1 MREQALSYYPQSA
14 NFDDRIISKEDALY
28 NVFVFGKEFKHIE
41 LTQKRPSVTIESHAL
56 KLNRDKLYCNG
67 KEWHGDS
74 IDEKIIIVPGCELST
89 HTTALPKENITISS
103 STGATFTIDSASF
116 AVLEAR
122 LNKRLEPGEYILRL
136 SSNGENCYLNNAL
149 VEDIQTSFIV
159 GDRLVIGKLCIE
171 LRPKQL
177 KITGLGAKVVCREID
192 LLEESF
198 KPEYPADFPEYRRSP
213 RIMLIQPKDRVKI
226 SEPEAK
232 PEKDKGQILK
242 TVLPPLGM
250 MATGALTTVIS
261 GGNPLMMIG
270 MAGASLLTTGF
281 TVSSYFTNKKGLK
294 KKIAAREENYDIYLL
309 EKQAQL
315 NKLEAQQRTALKHHF
330 PDSNTL
336 SEMAERYDSRIYEKN
351 PTHGDFLEFSLGLG
365 IIPTSYQIEFS
376 TDERKNDKLAQYAS
390 DEIVNPRR
398 MLKNAPIT
406 TTLSGETVGFAG
418 SYPVLR
424 TAVSNLLLQIAM
436 FHSYRDVEFIALV
449 SEESYEKEWGFW
461 RWLPHFQI
469 QALNLRGFVHHVR
482 SREITLGS
490 FYQMM
495 NKRRQAV
502 RDAGSGE
509 SPRFSPHYI
518 LTILDDS
525 HLAGHGLNEFL
536 VEDMSQYGVTVI
548 WCKDTPSMLPE
559 TVTTMVRYY
568 SSRLGELVN
577 ESGNYV
583 AKEFVPSPLP
593 TKIPLEAVI
602 GYLANLQHME
612 VEKNA
617 IPKAVTFLE
626 MYNIKKVNELNVA
639 DRWSKANA
647 AKTLA
652 VPLGLRGRDDIVE
665 LNLHERAHG
674 PHGLVAGTTGS
685 GKSEIVQSYILSL
698 ALNFA
703 PEDVGFLPIDFKGGG
718 MANEFKG
725 LPHLLGSITNLDGA
739 SSARALASI
748 RAELKKRQRMFAK
761 YGVNHINAYTK
772 LYKQGKGITDASEKE
787 KFPNDPIPH
796 LFLISDEFAEL
807 KANEPDFMAELVSTA
822 RIGRS
827 LGVHLI
833 LATQKPSGVVDD
845 QIWSNSRFK
854 LALKVADASD
864 SNEIIK
870 TPDAAS
876 ITEPGRAYLQVGNN
890 EIFELFQSA
899 WSGATYDPNA
909 IVEEKVDDR
918 IWLINDLGQYQLL
931 STDLSEEENKVQ
943 ATYEDL
949 PTQLRAIVE
958 HIAEVAE
965 EQNAVLPP
973 KPWLPPLE
981 KTIVTPAI
989 DTVAAWKEGR
999 DLSIPLALMDIPS
1012 QQAQNHLIFDFE
1024 KLSHTVIYGS
1034 AGFGKSTILQT
1045 LVMNLAR
1052 KNNPEQVRFNL
1063 LDFGTNGLLPLRNI
1077 PHVADLA
1084 QLEETEKLTKFLVRI
1099 RGEVAKR
1106 KELFTEAGV
1115 SSLSQYEEKTKQ
1127 ALPVIITVVD
1137 SYDPMRESPLEEACE
1152 SVLNQLLRDGAS
1164 VGMYLVMTGIRS
1176 NTFKVSMTG
1185 NIPNQ
1190 IALFLVEENAMKDVI
1205 GRDALIAEEIIGR
1218 GQIKMDEPF
1227 SVQFYLPAEGNS
1239 DLLRMNNIEDEIK
1252 LMSESWKGDRPK
1264 PIPMVP
1270 KVLSMY
1276 DFYNNAEVQAY
1287 LSDGNLPFGLNMDT
1301 TEVVGFRPT
1310 QNRYFLIADD
1320 QPSQTEYLDRIL
1332 CENFRRIGDRYMRVV
1347 FDGQDRFAGKS
1358 DIFDTVVSSSD
1369 FSDYANKMIDELDR
1383 RTETADTE
1391 AKPILIYI
1399 PDIPTFTS
1407 KSMLME
1413 EKMQKLLRKGAD
1425 VGLHFLFHGEKSKID
1440 TGYDDVNKTL
1450 RSNPPAGLVGS
1461 RRSEQNYVSIKSDYT
1476 EPLMEHDQH
1485 HHFAGR
1491 AIVKI
1496 RLVSEE

>member
-1 MREQALSYYPQSA
+1 MEQSLKPYPKSA
-14 NFDDRIISKEDALY
+14 NFDDRIIAKDDVLY
-28 NVFVFGKEFKHIE
+28 DVFVFGKEFKHIE
-41 LTQKRPSVTIESHAL
+41 LTQKQPAVTPEGFSL
-56 KLNRDKLYCNG
+56 KLSGDKLHCNG
-67 KEWHGDS
+67 KEWLGDS
-74 IDEKIIIVPGCELST
+74 IDKHIVILPHSELSV
-89 HTTALPKENITISS
+89 HTIALPKENITISNS
-103 STGATFTIDSASF
+103 PNATLTIGSASF

-122 LNKRLEPGEYILRL
+122 LDKQLELSGYILRL
-136 SSNGENCYLNNAL
+136 SSNGGNCYFNSILT
-149 VEDIQTSFIV
+149 EDIHTSFNI
-159 GDRLVIGKLCIE
+159 GDRLVIDKLCIE
-171 LRPKQL
+171 RRPNQL
-177 KITGLGAKVVCREID
+177 KITGLGTKVLYSETA
-192 LLEESF
+192 LLEEPF

-213 RIMLIQPKDRVKI
+213 RIMLMQPRDRVKI
-226 SEPEAK
+226 SGPEAK
-232 PEKDKGQILK
+232 PEKEKGQMLK

-250 MATGALTTVIS
+250 VAAGALTTVIS

-281 TVSSYFTNKKGLK
+281 TVSSYFTNKKELK
-294 KKIAAREENYDIYLL
+294 KKTAAREETYDIYLL

-315 NKLEAQQRTALKHHF
+315 NKLEAQQRNALKHHF
-330 PDSNTL
+330 PDADTL
-336 SEMAERYDSRIYEKN
+336 AEMAERYDSRIYEKN
-351 PTHGDFLEFSLGLG
+351 PTHGDFLEFSLGIG
-365 IIPTSYQIEFS
+365 NIPASYSIEFNA
-376 TDERKNDKLAQYAS
+376 DEQKNDELVQYAN

-406 TTLSGETVGFAG
+406 TTLLGETFGFAG
-418 SYPVLR
+418 NYPILR
-424 TAVSNLLLQIAM
+424 TAVSNLLFQVAM

-449 SEESYEKEWGFW
+449 PEEGYEKEWGFW

-469 QALNLRGFVHHVR
+469 KALNLRGFIHHVR
-482 SREITLGS
+482 SRDITLNS

-495 NKRRQAV
+495 NKRKQAV
-502 RDAGSGE
+502 RETGSSE
-509 SPRFSPHYI
+509 KPKFSPHYI
-518 LTILDDS
+518 LAILDGS

-536 VEDMSQYGVTVI
+536 AEDMSRYGVTVI

-577 ESGNYV
+577 ESGEYV
-583 AKEFVPSPLP
+583 AKEFVPNPLP
-593 TKIPLEAVI
+593 TKISLKTVI
-602 GYLANLQHME
+602 QRLANLHHME

-617 IPKAVTFLE
+617 IPQSVTFLE
-626 MYNIKKVNELNVA
+626 MYNVKKVNELNVEG
-639 DRWSKANA
+639 RWSKANS

-698 ALNFA
+698 AINFA

-748 RAELKKRQRMFAK
+748 RAELKKRQRMFSK

-772 LYKQGKGITDASEKE
+772 LYKQGKNITDAAESNKYPE
-787 KFPNDPIPH
+787 DPIPH

-807 KANEPDFMAELVSTA
+807 KANEPEFMAELVSTA

-931 STDLSEEENKVQ
+931 STDLSEESDKVQ
-943 ATYEDL
+943 ATDEDL
-949 PTQLRAIVE
+949 PTQLRAIVA
-958 HIAEVAE
+958 HIAEVAT
-965 EQNAVLPP
+965 EQNAILPP

-981 KTIVTPAI
+981 TAIVTPGIETASE
-989 DTVAAWKEGR
+989 WKETR
-999 DLSIPLALMDIPS
+999 DLSVPLALMDIPS
-1012 QQAQNHLIFDFE
+1012 RQTQKQFIFDFE

-1052 KNNPEQVRFNL
+1052 KNNPEQVQFNL
-1063 LDFGTNGLLPLRNI
+1063 LDFGTNGLLPLKNM

-1084 QLEETEKLTKFLVRI
+1084 RLEETEKLTKFIVRI

-1106 KELFTEAGV
+1106 KELFTAAGV
-1115 SSLSQYEEKTKQ
+1115 SSLSQYEEKTKHI
-1127 ALPVIITVVD
+1127 LPVIITVVD

-1164 VGMYLVMTGIRS
+1164 VGMYLVMTGIRA

-1218 GQIKMDEPF
+1218 GQIKLDEPF
-1227 SVQFYLPAEGNS
+1227 SVQFYLPAEGSS

-1252 LMSESWKGDRPK
+1252 LMTDSWKGNKPK

-1276 DFYNNAEVQAY
+1276 EYYSNPDVKRF
-1287 LSDGNLPFGLNMDT
+1287 LDDGNLPLGLNMDT
-1301 TEVVGFRPT
+1301 TEVVGFKPS
-1310 QNRYFLIADD
+1310 QNRYFLIADG
-1320 QPSQTEYLDRIL
+1320 QPSQTEYLERVI
-1332 CENFRRIGDRYMRVV
+1332 CENFKLLNGKYNRVV
-1347 FDGQDRFAGKS
+1347 FDGQDRFTGKS
-1358 DIFDTVVSSSD
+1358 DIFDTIISSLD
-1369 FSDYANKMIDELDR
+1369 FSDYANITIDELDKR
-1383 RTETADTE
+1383 LETGSAGE
-1391 AKPILIYI
+1391 KPILIYV
-1399 PDIPTFTS
+1399 PDIPTFANKT
-1407 KSMLME
+1407 MLME

-1425 VGLHFLFHGEKSKID
+1425 AGMHFLFHGEKSKID
-1440 TGYDDVNKTL
+1440 ISYDDVSKTL

-1461 RRSEQNYVSIKSDYT
+1461 KRSEQNYVSVKSDFS
-1476 EPLMEHDQH
+1476 EPMVEHDQH
-1485 HHFAGR
+1485 HYFAGR
-1491 AIVKI
+1491 VIVKI
-1496 RLVSEE
+1496 RLVSED